1 MRLKEVYNYFD
12 SPAAPFSYFLVD
24 RIAAPFVW
32 LNVNYLKIPANFIS
46 LISGIFV
53 ILTLF
58 AFFNEKFILGGFYYF
73 IAFLLDSIDGPTARA
88 TKTTST
94 LGVVLEAWTDSLR
107 LVGCTFAIGF
117 YLFQKTSDFRWV
129 YLSVVWMV
137 TFASGIWHYT
147 KAKETFKEF
156 NPLTSKKIE
165 GYKLAP
171 FFTWIDLE
179 MIAFF
184 LAPIFGFLKKG
195 FLILVYGYVLT
206 TVVMSI
212 YFVIASKKKKEPNI
226 GNG

>member
-1 MRLKEVYNYFD
+1 MKLQEVYNYFD

-32 LNVNYLKIPANFIS
+32 LNVNYLKIPANFITS
-46 LISGIFV
+46 ISGIFV
-53 ILTLF
+53 VLTLIE
-58 AFFNEKFILGGFYYF
+58 FFNRKFVLGGLYYF
-73 IAFLLDSIDGPTARA
+73 VAFLLDSIDGPTARA
-88 TKTTST
+88 TKTTSA

-107 LVGCTFAIGF
+107 LVGCTFTIGF

-129 YLSVVWMV
+129 YLSVAWMIS
-137 TFASGIWHYT
+137 FAAGIWIYT

-179 MIAFF
+179 MVAFF

-195 FLILVYGYVLT
+195 FLILVYGYILT

-212 YFVIASKKKKEPNI
+212 YFAVASRKKKELETKS
-226 GNG
+226 G